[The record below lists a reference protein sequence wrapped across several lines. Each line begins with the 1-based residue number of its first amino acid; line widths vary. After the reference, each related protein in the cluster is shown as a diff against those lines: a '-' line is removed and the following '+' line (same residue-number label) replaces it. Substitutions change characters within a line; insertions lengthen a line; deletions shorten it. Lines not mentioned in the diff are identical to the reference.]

1 MLIYIDSHLSNI
13 CIQIYNMTHCHIQ
26 TLNIESLFYDYF
38 SPYRQEKNVSL
49 INVPQM
55 FTNTLITGTR

>member
-38 SPYRQEKNVSL
+38 SPYRQEKNVLL